1 MRRRIS
7 IIAMLVVLAA
17 LFPGAAARA
26 AARPTTV
33 ACGALTTVGIAGAQV
48 TAAAPTT
55 SIGHDYCHVRGTIA
69 PQTTFELL
77 LPIQGWQGQY
87 VQEGCGGLCGRV
99 ELVNPPA
106 AGYQCAAATDGRLAL
121 GATDTGHA
129 DPDDTD
135 GSWGRNSLVLRTVFG
150 LTSEHSLAR
159 VAKTVI
165 AAYYGHPPTHSYFD
179 GCSTGGRQAL
189 MLAQRFPADFDGI
202 LAGAPTADLTGLS
215 GMFNPWLIQ
224 HNTDAHG
231 RAILTPDKLPA
242 LHAAV
247 LARCAN
253 ADGVVADPRQCDFDP
268 ASLRCPV
275 GTDTASCLTPAQVSA
290 VQAFYSGPTDARGH
304 RLYAGGQAYGSE
316 LGWSATF
323 VGDPPSATWA
333 ARISLSYLK
342 DLAYLRNPPADF
354 TLADVRFTQA
364 ELGRL
369 NVLGDAIYDAT
380 DPDLRAF
387 RAHGGKLI
395 LYHGTADPAVP
406 ATATIDYYAAVE
418 RAAGGFAASQRF
430 SRLYVIPGG
439 YHCLVG
445 PGFTTPDEIALAELL
460 TPLIAWVEQGT
471 PPGEVPAPILP
482 LTDAGQYVDQTVQPF
497 DALH

>member
-1 MRRRIS
+1 MRRRIG
-7 IIAMLVVLAA
+7 IIAALAVLAT
-17 LFPGAAARA
+17 LVAAPPQAHA
-26 AARPTTV
+26 NSAV
-33 ACGALTTVGIAGAQV
+33 ACRALTTANIVGARVTEAG
-48 TAAAPTT
+48 PTT
-55 SIGHDYCHVRGTIA
+55 GTGHGYCRVRGTIA

-77 LPIQGWQGQY
+77 LPAEGWQGQY

-106 AGYQCAAATDGRLAL
+106 AGYQCAAAADGRLAL
-121 GATDTGHA
+121 GATDGGHA

-135 GSWGRNSLVLRTVFG
+135 GSWARDSLALRTVFG
-150 LTSEHSLAR
+150 LTSEHSLAG
-159 VAKTVI
+159 VARAVM
-165 AAYYGHPPTHSYFD
+165 AAFYGRPPAHSYFD

-202 LAGAPTADLTGLS
+202 FAGAPAADLSGLG
-215 GMFNPWLIQ
+215 GMFNPWMIQ
-224 HNTDAHG
+224 HNTDPHG
-231 RAILTPDKLPA
+231 RPVLTADKLPA

-247 LARCAN
+247 LARCGN
-253 ADGVVADPRQCDFDP
+253 ADRVVADPRRCDFDP
-268 ASLRCPV
+268 ASIRCPA
-275 GTDTASCLTPAQVSA
+275 GTDTASCPTPAQVGA
-290 VQAFYSGPTDARGH
+290 VQAFYSGPVDLDGH

-323 VGDPPSATWA
+323 LGDPPPASWA
-333 ARISLSYLK
+333 ARISLSYLA

-354 TLADVRFTQA
+354 TLADVRFTRA
-364 ELGRL
+364 ELRRL

-406 ATATIDYYAAVE
+406 VTATIGYYGAVE
-418 RAAGGFAASQRF
+418 RAAGGFVASQVF

-439 YHCLVG
+439 HHCLVG
-445 PGFTTPDEIALAELL
+445 PGFAAPDEIALAELL
-460 TPLIAWVEQGT
+460 SPLIAWVEQGT
-471 PPGEVPAPILP
+471 PPGEEAAPILP
-482 LTDAGQYVDQTVQPF
+482 LTDAGQHVDQTVLPF
-497 DALH
+497 DALR